1 MMVICRIIPIS
12 LKCKGIPNLILQ
24 PFENFSA
31 IRTEQGVIR
40 GILHMFKNA
49 GVNIRRKKAFVLKKR
64 KACSGGEPVRNS
76 SPLIYPCE

>member
-1 MMVICRIIPIS
+1 
-12 LKCKGIPNLILQ
+12 
-24 PFENFSA
+24 
-31 IRTEQGVIR
+31 
-40 GILHMFKNA
+40 MFKNA